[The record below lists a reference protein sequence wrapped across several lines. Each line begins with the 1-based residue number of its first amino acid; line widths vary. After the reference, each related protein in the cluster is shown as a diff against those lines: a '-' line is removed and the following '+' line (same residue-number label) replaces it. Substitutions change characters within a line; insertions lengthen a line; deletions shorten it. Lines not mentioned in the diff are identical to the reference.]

1 MVLDFWTYVNPILRI
16 LIYLVALISIGTIL
30 FNFHFEKYLENDIKY
45 YCNKILKSNSASG
58 ILLSIIVFFS
68 IAGNLGGDIESIY
81 NVDLINLS
89 LETLQ
94 SKSILLL
101 FVGFIL
107 LFFLIKNLNFLSKIL
122 YLLGTS
128 ILVISFI
135 VVGHSF
141 SSGIYS
147 QLLVIVHVICI
158 SYWVGSFLPLR
169 HICTINNCKN
179 LHKVAHNFGVYA
191 VIYISLLVIT
201 GLIFSYIL
209 LGGVSPLITSY
220 YGNVLLIKILL
231 VSIIL
236 MIGAINKFKIVP
248 NIKVNQLDGQNK
260 LKSSIEIEMIITF
273 LVLLLTSILTTSLTT
288 PLGV

>member
-1 MVLDFWTYVNPILRI
+1 MDLDFWTYINPILRI

-30 FNFHFEKYLENDIKY
+30 FNFHFEKFLNNHMKC
-45 YCNKILKSNSASG
+45 YCDKILKRNSAHG

-68 IAGNLGGDIESIY
+68 IAGNLGGDIESIF
-81 NVDLINLS
+81 NIDLIKLS

-94 SKSILLL
+94 SKSIFLL

-107 LFFLIKNLNFLSKIL
+107 LYFTTTNLNFLSKIS
-122 YLLGTS
+122 YFLGTFV
-128 ILVISFI
+128 LVISFV

-158 SYWVGSFLPLR
+158 SYWIGSFLPLR
-169 HICTINNCKN
+169 HMCTINNCKN
-179 LHKVAHNFGVYA
+179 LYEVAHNFGIYA
-191 VIYISLLVIT
+191 VLYISLLVIT

-209 LGGVSPLITSY
+209 LGGVYPLITSY
-220 YGNVLLIKILL
+220 YGNVLLTKILL

-236 MIGAINKFKIVP
+236 IIGAINKFKIVP
-248 NIKVNQLDGQNK
+248 NIKINQLEGRNK
-260 LKSSIEIEMIITF
+260 LKSSIEIEIIITF

>member
-30 FNFHFEKYLENDIKY
+30 FDFHFKKYLDNDIKN

-81 NVDLINLS
+81 SVDLINLS

-101 FVGFIL
+101 FIGFIL
-107 LFFLIKNLNFLSKIL
+107 LYFSTKNLNFLSKIL

-147 QLLVIVHVICI
+147 QLLVIVHIICI

-169 HICTINNCKN
+169 HMCTINNYKN
-179 LHKVAHNFGVYA
+179 LYTIAHNFGVYA
-191 VIYISLLVIT
+191 VVYISLLIIT
-201 GLIFSYIL
+201 GLISSYIL
-209 LGGVSPLITSY
+209 LGGILPLMTSA
-220 YGNVLLIKILL
+220 YGNVLLIKISF

-236 MIGAINKFKIVP
+236 LAGAINKFKIVP
-248 NIKVNQLDGQNK
+248 LIKINQINGQNK
-260 LKSSIEIEMIITF
+260 LKKSIEIEITLTF
-273 LVLLLTSILTTSLTT
+273 FVLLFTSILTTSLTT